1 MKMNELVQKSKEEL
15 ITLLQ
20 EKRRRADE
28 VVFLLHS
35 KKVKNVK
42 ELSQI
47 KKDIARIM
55 TKLQSYE

>member
-1 MKMNELVQKSKEEL
+1 MKMNELIQKSKEEL
-15 ITLLQ
+15 TSLLQ
-20 EKRRRADE
+20 EKKRRAGE
-28 VVFLLHS
+28 VIFLLHS

-42 ELSQI
+42 ELSHI